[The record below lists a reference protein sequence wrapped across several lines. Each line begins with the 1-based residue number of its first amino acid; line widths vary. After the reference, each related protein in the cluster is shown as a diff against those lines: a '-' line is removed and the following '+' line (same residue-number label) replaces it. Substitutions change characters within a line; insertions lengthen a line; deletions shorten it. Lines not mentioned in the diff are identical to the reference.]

1 MIPCP
6 SAQFLF
12 LVVMFSSYP
21 SDTLEAV
28 LANQST
34 PVLVNR
40 VSQKNQSIDL
50 TLNKKIKPLCNRF
63 IPRVISVVASSFFS
77 STRKLKL
84 CILLLVIEDGCE
96 STYKRNKY
104 GSFAVQPPLFDRLFY
119 WLCSSSPLVLYS

>member
-12 LVVMFSSYP
+12 WVVMFSSYP

-28 LANQST
+28 LSNQST

-50 TLNKKIKPLCNRF
+50 TLNKKN
-63 IPRVISVVASSFFS
+63 
-77 STRKLKL
+77 
-84 CILLLVIEDGCE
+84 
-96 STYKRNKY
+96 
-104 GSFAVQPPLFDRLFY
+104 
-119 WLCSSSPLVLYS
+119 

>member
-6 SAQFLF
+6 RAQFLF
-12 LVVMFSSYP
+12 WVVMFSSYP

-28 LANQST
+28 LPNQST

-63 IPRVISVVASSFFS
+63 ILRVISVASSFFS

-104 GSFAVQPPLFDRLFY
+104 GSFAVQPPFR
-119 WLCSSSPLVLYS
+119 SPFLLVV

>member
-12 LVVMFSSYP
+12 WVVMFSSYP

-28 LANQST
+28 LPNQST

-40 VSQKNQSIDL
+40 VSQKKINQSIDL

-63 IPRVISVVASSFFS
+63 ILRVISVVASSFFS

-104 GSFAVQPPLFDRLFY
+104 GSFAVQPPLSIAFSIG
-119 WLCSSSPLVLYS
+119 CVVVLR

>member
-12 LVVMFSSYP
+12 WVVMFSSYP

-63 IPRVISVVASSFFS
+63 ILRVISVVASSCFS
-77 STRKLKL
+77 SARKLKL

-104 GSFAVQPPLFDRLFY
+104 GSFAVQPPLSIAFSIG
-119 WLCSSSPLVLYS
+119 CVVVLR